1 VTPLVP
7 VLLGLVALGAGVAI
21 LRSFGPRYQV
31 GRLLSATP
39 GVSVAQ
45 AVAIAGSGAPARYVR
60 ITGRIDADTDFEDDA
75 HRPLVFRRTRL
86 DIRDGSSWRS
96 FDDRREAVPFEITE
110 GLDAIGVHHDDLD
123 AGLIVLPRESVG
135 TAADVPDR
143 VPAGTDP
150 AVPIRLL
157 VQHVSTVE
165 HAIVVGVP
173 ALNEAGAPQMAAGL
187 GRPLILTTLQTDEAM
202 RILAADHA
210 RRPLAAALAL
220 AVGLLLITTGIVWAG
235 AEALL

>member
-1 VTPLVP
+1 MTPLVP
-7 VLLGLVALGAGVAI
+7 ILVGLVALVVGVAL
-21 LRSFGPRYQV
+21 LRSFGPRYRV
-31 GRLLSATP
+31 GRLLAATP
-39 GVSVAQ
+39 GVPISEALAL
-45 AVAIAGSGAPARYVR
+45 AVKGGPSRYVR
-60 ITGRIDADTDFEDDA
+60 VTGRIDAEVDFEDDA

-86 DIRDGSSWRS
+86 ELRERAGWRQL
-96 FDDRREAVPFEITE
+96 DDRREAVPFQVNE
-110 GLDAIGVHHDDLD
+110 GLDAIGVAHADLD
-123 AGLIVLPRESVG
+123 AGLVVMPRESIG
-135 TAADVPDR
+135 TAADAPTL

-150 AVPIRLL
+150 AATVRLR
-157 VQHVSTVE
+157 VQQISSVE

-173 ALNEAGAPQMAAGL
+173 SLDEAGLPQMAAGL

-220 AVGLLLITTGIVWAG
+220 TVGLILITTGIVLAL